1 MGIAVQSATASL
13 HRISVSELP
22 PARPLSLGLWTTA
35 ACAAKT
41 LLEAGAGEA
50 LVLDDGRPLGVVT
63 TRGLSR
69 VLSSHMDQA
78 PHFAVRDVMEPV
90 AVSPDTAFL
99 PTALRHMLAS
109 PARRLAVVDARGL
122 AVGIVAPFHVTRAVG
137 IGDELAGCTVDQAM
151 VRSVVTARSDEGVPL
166 VLGRMRRA
174 GVGGVVV
181 VDPADRPL
189 GMLTSRDAVA
199 RLATGEALHDLRVA
213 DLMCSPVMAVS
224 PQLSLEEALG
234 GMDGTGG
241 GRLAVTDAAG
251 QLRGVLTWTDV
262 AAALSAALAEAEDN
276 RHRDQA
282 SLYRELYDSAVHG
295 LFRLDLDGCFLSA
308 NATLARLL
316 GYDDPATLVRQARS
330 GAPHP
335 LRLDQPER
343 RDLCI
348 RALANPVPV
357 EFETKVFRQDGSA
370 TRLRCVLRAVS
381 DSLGAPLHLE
391 GAAWAEPVGERD
403 SRPGTGAGC
412 LPGEFYCRKAPD
424 GRLLEANEA
433 YARYWGNTPAALV
446 AENFQIDLP
455 EEDRAHTQERLRRLT
470 PLRPTTGFEHR
481 VIRADGRLRWLR
493 WTCRALFDAAGGLV
507 EYRLVGRDITGRKR
521 IEEQLRG
528 QYLFAQTLLEAV
540 PAPVLYRDHK
550 GRYQGCNR
558 AFETLMGLSREQ
570 LVGRNV
576 QAVHPP
582 ELAQVYAE
590 KDRELLRR
598 GGRQVYETTLNTDAG
613 LRHVIVRKSLFR
625 DEDGKA
631 AGIIAMVLD
640 ITERKR
646 AEVAASK
653 VRDDLEAGIARHA
666 DELREANRRLLA
678 EAAERQRVAAELRRS
693 SAFLETVLNA
703 IQDGICVLG
712 PDMTIIKV
720 NQAMCALYGEAE
732 TLAGRQC
739 HAVYRNLSVPCEH
752 CPSLRALA
760 TGKLAIG
767 VVPKMEDGAETGWME
782 LYCYP
787 LFREDGAVTGVV
799 EIVRDV
805 TARKKLEAELA
816 AALERAE
823 AGSQA
828 KGAFL
833 ANMSHEIRTPLN
845 AVLGYVQLMLRDHLE
860 AHQRERL
867 AVVEESATALLSII
881 NDILDY
887 SKIEA
892 GRLELKAEPFDLVRC
907 LEAVVKEQEVLA
919 RNKGLEL
926 RLKVDPDLPR
936 TVRGDGLRLRQI
948 LRNLVNNAVKYTEK
962 GGVTVSACVEAPGA
976 EHPGGTDRVTV
987 RLAVADTGQ
996 GIPKAEQATLF
1007 DSFTQV
1013 DSGLT
1018 RRQAGTGL
1026 GLAICR
1032 RLAGL
1037 MGGLVGMESQPGQ
1050 GSVFWLACPFPVSR
1064 AEATPAPGLSLETGT
1079 GELPP
1084 LRILLVEDNRIN
1096 RIYAADLLTSRG
1108 HAVVLAENGRAALE
1122 YLAKSDADVVLMDI
1136 QMPVMD
1142 GLTAT
1147 RAIRAGQLGI
1157 DPHLPVVGLSAYAM
1171 DQERERF
1178 LAAGLDDYIIK
1189 PFGEETFFAVM
1200 RRVLAR
1206 HGRPLVRKAAP
1217 AEPASAACGLDL
1229 GGLALRYRDKRELLV
1244 RVGREFLASIPRQIT
1259 ALDKALDT
1267 TDLAVCERVAHTLKG
1282 NAAMF
1287 GAGDM
1292 RALAAQAE
1300 AAAAVGDI
1308 AAVQGLRDPLV
1319 AACRL
1324 VTENMET
1331 FLSRLGG

>member
-224 PQLSLEEALG
+224 PQLSLEVALG

-1064 AEATPAPGLSLETGT
+1064 TEATPAPGLSLETGT

-1108 HAVVLAENGRAALE
+1108 HEVVLAENGRAALE